1 MWPPLMRK
9 TVQKQDSLLSHME
22 KIISPEFS
30 EPLTQFRA
38 VPPDPD
44 NYTENAAF
52 LSCDF
57 SQVSRRRREFFAV
70 KFIGCKFTQADLYR
84 ADFCNVEFRE
94 CDLSGASLG
103 EARFDRVHFCGCK
116 GLGTS
121 FAEGFFSDICM
132 EQCNFS
138 YANFSESKFR
148 SVLFSESDLS
158 EGALSDC
165 KGKQLFFRR
174 VKLWKTD
181 LSNTLL
187 KGVDLSDCAAEGMI
201 LSQDLHELRGATVS
215 QVHAAYFL
223 RTLGIYVK

>member
-1 MWPPLMRK
+1 
-9 TVQKQDSLLSHME
+9 ME

-44 NYTENAAF
+44 DYTENAAF

-138 YANFSESKFR
+138 YAISASQNFVLYCFPKVTFPKGLFPIVKES
-148 SVLFSESDLS
+148 SCFSA
-158 EGALSDC
+158 G
-165 KGKQLFFRR
+165 
-174 VKLWKTD
+174 
-181 LSNTLL
+181 
-187 KGVDLSDCAAEGMI
+187 
-201 LSQDLHELRGATVS
+201 
-215 QVHAAYFL
+215 
-223 RTLGIYVK
+223 